1 MLRSLLAG
9 LRTMIRTIS
18 TRTRLVALCALRAIA
33 PAAAAMIS
41 TKAAPFVVAYDGI
54 ASPSEMSSKDFLL
67 NNPSGAYTTARTC
80 SQARRLFEWDTHT
93 TRTAASVEAMVLGD
107 KTAADLSEQQAGVL
121 AALATPSALSPRLDA
136 TVASAMRCYVDAH
149 GYETEL
155 KVTVLVS
162 WKEQCDASAAAAAA
176 PAAGEAKP
184 PLGSI
189 ACHVA
194 PLPPLPTSPV
204 RVEVR
209 GAPRANALAKDSAWV
224 ADRAPLEDLMRASRA
239 GALNELLLASE
250 SGELLEGS
258 QTNFYAIVDGAVVTA
273 GEGILAGT
281 VRRLLLEVCER
292 EGIPVILRPPKLEE
306 MATWQGALISSTSRL
321 MLPID
326 RLYVPAEGQPSGE
339 ADLRAEFD
347 TAPGSLAARLQ
358 ELVAGEVVT
367 HSAQMI

>member
-1 MLRSLLAG
+1 
-9 LRTMIRTIS
+9 MIRSVT
-18 TRTRLVALCALRAIA
+18 TRTRLVALCALRAVA
-33 PAAAAMIS
+33 PAAAAMFS
-41 TKAAPFVVAYDGI
+41 TKSPFVVAYDGI
-54 ASPSEMSSKDFLL
+54 ALPSDVSSKDFLL

-80 SQARRLFEWDTHT
+80 SRARRLFEWDTHT

-107 KTAADLSEQQAGVL
+107 KAAAADLQQQEVL

-136 TVASAMRCYVDAH
+136 TVASAMRCYTDAH
-149 GYETEL
+149 GYDTEL

-162 WKEQCDASAAAAAA
+162 WKEQCAAS
-176 PAAGEAKP
+176 GTEESKS

-194 PLPPLPTSPV
+194 PLPPLPSSPV

-224 ADRAPLEDLMRASRA
+224 ADRAPLEDLMRASKA

-292 EGIPVILRPPKLEE
+292 EGIPVVLRPPKLEE

-326 RLYVPAEGQPSGE
+326 RLYVPVEGQPSGE
-339 ADLRAEFD
+339 GDLRAEFD
-347 TAPGSLAARLQ
+347 TSPGSLAARLQ
-358 ELVAGEVVT
+358 ELVAGEVVA
-367 HSAQMI
+367 HSTQMI